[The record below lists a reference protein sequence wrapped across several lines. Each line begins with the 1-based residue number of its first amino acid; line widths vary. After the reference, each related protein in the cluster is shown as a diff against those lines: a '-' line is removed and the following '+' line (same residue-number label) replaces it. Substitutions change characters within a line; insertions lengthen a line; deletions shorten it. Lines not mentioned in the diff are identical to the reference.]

1 MVSIITCYWGE
12 YKKYLDECLDS
23 IKAQT
28 YKDYEVIVIDD
39 ETDLAKARN
48 KGIRKAKGDWV
59 VILDVDN
66 KLTPDYLEKTAYKGD
81 IVATDLQY
89 FEDSNAV
96 FKTIKPTLEILQNGN
111 VVDANAGFK
120 KSVWQRVG
128 GYDENMPHR
137 GWEDYDFWYR
147 CLKAGYE
154 IEVISKPLI
163 LYRKHGFTMASEAGK
178 NSQELKQYILNK
190 ICAI

>member
-1 MVSIITCYWGE
+1 MKT
-12 YKKYLDECLDS
+12 L
-23 IKAQT
+23 KALFET

-48 KGIRKAKGDWV
+48 KG
-59 VILDVDN
+59 N
-66 KLTPDYLEKTAYKGD
+66 KKRCKDSYTSWLIITYLEKTAYKGD
-81 IVATDLQY
+81 IVALDLQY

-96 FKTIKPTLEILQNGN
+96 FKTIKPTLEILQGGN

-154 IEVISKPLI
+154 IEVISEPLI

-178 NSQELKQYILNK
+178 K
-190 ICAI
+190 

>member
-12 YKKYLDECLDS
+12 YKKYLDECLES

-28 YKDYEVIVIDD
+28 YKDCEVIVIDD

-48 KGIRKAKGDWV
+48 KGIRKAKGDWI

-66 KLTPDYLEKTAYKGD
+66 KLTPDYLKKTAYKGD

-96 FKTIKPTLEILQNGN
+96 FKTIKPTLEILQGGN

-128 GYDENMPHR
+128 GYDENMPYR

-154 IEVISKPLI
+154 IEVISEPLI
-163 LYRKHGFTMASEAGK
+163 LYRKHGFTMANEAGK
-178 NSQELKQYILNK
+178 NSQELKEYILK
-190 ICAI
+190 